1 MSNVTAPTKP
11 FITVNLCGVI
21 KLMRRL
27 TLLDLKPSRANL
39 ALIHSNIQT
48 ARANIKQTPLIVL
61 SGNTGLTENVILKN
75 ILKFKKIKNKQFIY
89 L

>member
-1 MSNVTAPTKP
+1 MSYVLKP
-11 FITVNLCGVI
+11 FITANLCGVI

-39 ALIHSNIQT
+39 ALIHSNVQT
-48 ARANIKQTPLIVL
+48 ARTNIKQTPLIVL
-61 SGNTGLTENVILKN
+61 SGNTSLTENGILKN